1 MGNRNK
7 GIFFPFKT
15 FLTLQI
21 FYNDLKKKKSE
32 EYSFT
37 FPLCKSSTFGR
48 INVITTEPALSVS
61 HLEPCSIRGEVEHV

>member
-21 FYNDLKKKKSE
+21 FYNDLKKKIR
-32 EYSFT
+32 
-37 FPLCKSSTFGR
+37 R
-48 INVITTEPALSVS
+48 IFIYLPSL
-61 HLEPCSIRGEVEHV
+61 

>member
-21 FYNDLKKKKSE
+21 FYNDLKKKNQKSIH
-32 EYSFT
+32 
-37 FPLCKSSTFGR
+37 LSS
-48 INVITTEPALSVS
+48 LSVNPV
-61 HLEPCSIRGEVEHV
+61 LLVELM